1 MTKIVVMIVEVMRTR
16 QVMEEVTSHLP
27 EEIFRHLL
35 LLQVFQT
42 RKGVD
47 RELGLEEGHKT
58 VEESG
63 STVQY
68 STVQSSPVQSSTAI
82 NYSTYNYMQFAG
94 PGEELVHRVEEEEGE
109 VCLIHP
115 LLEDHLPPSGGEEEV
130 QRLHER

>member
-1 MTKIVVMIVEVMRTR
+1 MTMIVVMIVEVMRTR

-27 EEIFRHLL
+27 EELFRHLL

-63 STVQY
+63 STVQSSPVQSSPVQSSPVQYSTVQY
-68 STVQSSPVQSSTAI
+68 STVQSSPVQSSTVQ
-82 NYSTYNYMQFAG
+82 YS
-94 PGEELVHRVEEEEGE
+94 P
-109 VCLIHP
+109 
-115 LLEDHLPPSGGEEEV
+115 V
-130 QRLHER
+130 QQ